1 MNIMH
6 FRPVI
11 AASFLGILLGGAG
24 CSTTVKRPDG
34 GEGLLPIGASAP
46 DFGATTKAGEATRL
60 STLRGAP
67 VVVYFYPKDETPG
80 CTKEA
85 CAFRDAWTKFQTAK
99 VGIVG
104 ISRDSE
110 ESHRVFVKK
119 HDLPFPLAA
128 DENGEIARS
137 YGVKSTLGV
146 SQRVTFLVTADGKI
160 AKIWPDV
167 DPAIHADEVLSA
179 AAAL

>member
-1 MNIMH
+1 MSNLQAG
-6 FRPVI
+6 
-11 AASFLGILLGGAG
+11 AA
-24 CSTTVKRPDG
+24 
-34 GEGLLPIGASAP
+34 AP
-46 DFGATTKAGEATRL
+46 EFTAVTDSGATLRL
-60 STLRGAP
+60 SELRGKR
-67 VVVYFYPKDETPG
+67 VVLYFYPKDDTPG

-85 CAFRDAWTKFQTAK
+85 CAFRDAWAKFQTQK

-104 ISRDSE
+104 VSRDSE

-146 SQRVTFLVTADGKI
+146 SSRVTFLVTADGKI

-167 DPAIHADEVLSA
+167 DPGIHADEVLAA
-179 AAAL
+179 AAALPSPP